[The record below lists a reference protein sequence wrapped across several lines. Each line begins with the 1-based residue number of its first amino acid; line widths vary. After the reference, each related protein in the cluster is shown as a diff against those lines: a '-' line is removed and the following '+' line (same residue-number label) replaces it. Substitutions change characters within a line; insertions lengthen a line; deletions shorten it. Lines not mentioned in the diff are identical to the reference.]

1 MILLKKNLK
10 SVRKCYLYNRFSS
23 TKNSQMRA
31 SWHTARTIAVFTVH
45 VAIVYLFCFCLFF
58 VCLFFCLFFLF
69 NFYDFFFF
77 SFENDFYR
85 MPGMLLV

>member
-31 SWHTARTIAVFTVH
+31 SWHTARTIAVFTVD

-58 VCLFFCLFFLF
+58 VCFFCLIFT
-69 NFYDFFFF
+69 FFF

-85 MPGMLLV
+85 MAGMLLV

>member
-1 MILLKKNLK
+1 MILLKKNFK
-10 SVRKCYLYNRFSS
+10 SVRKCQLYNRFSS

-31 SWHTARTIAVFTVH
+31 SWHTARTIAVFTAD

-58 VCLFFCLFFLF
+58 VCLFFCLFFFCLIF
-69 NFYDFFFF
+69 TFFF

-85 MPGMLLV
+85 MAGMLLV

>member
-1 MILLKKNLK
+1 
-10 SVRKCYLYNRFSS
+10 
-23 TKNSQMRA
+23 MRA
-31 SWHTARTIAVFTVH
+31 SWHTARTIAVFTVD

-69 NFYDFFFF
+69 NFYVFFFFF

-85 MPGMLLV
+85 MAGMLLV